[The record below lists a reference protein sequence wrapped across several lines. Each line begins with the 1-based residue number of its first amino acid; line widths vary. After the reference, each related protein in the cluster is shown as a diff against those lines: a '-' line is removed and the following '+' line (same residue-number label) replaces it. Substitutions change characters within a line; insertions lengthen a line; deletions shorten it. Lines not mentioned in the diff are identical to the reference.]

1 MPEKVLRRSVRS
13 VPTEELS
20 ESEMEE
26 PWRRMNIGAEFG
38 GRMQSDSMGKSVRT
52 FRPNELVIGTEK
64 QPIDYK
70 TKLIEKKGYVDA
82 TESYVK
88 SPKKEMNALVDNVLM
103 ETTDEDSE
111 AETEDDYF
119 EGSSG
124 NGEAAADNSVNVNDV
139 GPDVDKK
146 ADEFIAKFR
155 EQIRLQRIESIR
167 RSTAQRAGKTLR

>member
-1 MPEKVLRRSVRS
+1 ME
-13 VPTEELS
+13 
-20 ESEMEE
+20 EE
-26 PWRRMNIGAEFG
+26 PWTRMK
-38 GRMQSDSMGKSVRT
+38 KSVRT
-52 FRPNELVIGTEK
+52 FRPNELIVGTEK
-64 QPIDYK
+64 QSIDYK
-70 TKLIEKKGYVDA
+70 MKLVEKKGYVDA
-82 TESYVK
+82 TES
-88 SPKKEMNALVDNVLM
+88 PKEERNALVDNVLM
-103 ETTDEDSE
+103 ETSDEDSE

-124 NGEAAADNSVNVNDV
+124 NGEAAADNSVNDV